1 MIFSTH
7 DVFSLLPI
15 FGILTLINSSSHNLS
30 DVLVQSYN
38 LNTSYHS
45 LKSVISILKGNGH
58 SKLVF
63 LTQNNQDETVLQVL
77 DFLIRESGGTHSPS
91 THKAV
96 VPSVKDCNLDG
107 CVSKDCFRKL
117 QCTQIT
123 HALIG
128 DARVGELDTLVFLM
142 LSYNELHF
150 TLYLNKVAKRKVLS
164 CTIIVMIELTP
175 EQMESINRLVDD
187 LGKNSMFYLIYLK
200 ETDGRWSTI
209 WYRVITLSGYEK
221 AIINVVQLNDDK
233 MIKEHYEL
241 NGIHITSLSLSWTP
255 YFLLSGCNE
264 NGKFCKSEGYLSNLM
279 DELGKLLNFTWE
291 SHQEVN
297 NDWGLN
303 QYQSGGWGGVVGN
316 VFNGTYQLSI
326 R

>member
-1 MIFSTH
+1 
-7 DVFSLLPI
+7 
-15 FGILTLINSSSHNLS
+15 
-30 DVLVQSYN
+30 
-38 LNTSYHS
+38 
-45 LKSVISILKGNGH
+45 
-58 SKLVF
+58 
-63 LTQNNQDETVLQVL
+63 
-77 DFLIRESGGTHSPS
+77 
-91 THKAV
+91 
-96 VPSVKDCNLDG
+96 
-107 CVSKDCFRKL
+107 
-117 QCTQIT
+117 
-123 HALIG
+123 
-128 DARVGELDTLVFLM
+128 M

-150 TLYLNKVAKRKVLS
+150 TLYLNKVATRKVLS
-164 CTIIVMIELTP
+164 CTIIVMIELTR

-187 LGKNSMFYLIYLK
+187 LGKNSMFYLIYLN
-200 ETDGRWSTI
+200 ETDGRWKTS

-221 AIINVVQLNDDK
+221 AIINVVQFNDDK

-255 YFLLSGCNE
+255 YFVLSGCNE

-279 DELGKLLNFTWE
+279 NELGKLMNFTWE

>member
-96 VPSVKDCNLDG
+96 VPSVKDCNSDG

-117 QCTQIT
+117 RCTQIT
-123 HALIG
+123 HALID

-164 CTIIVMIELTP
+164 CTIIVVIELTP

-200 ETDGRWSTI
+200 ENDSRWKTS

-221 AIINVVQLNDDK
+221 AIINVVQFNDDK

-279 DELGKLLNFTWE
+279 DELGRLMNFTWE